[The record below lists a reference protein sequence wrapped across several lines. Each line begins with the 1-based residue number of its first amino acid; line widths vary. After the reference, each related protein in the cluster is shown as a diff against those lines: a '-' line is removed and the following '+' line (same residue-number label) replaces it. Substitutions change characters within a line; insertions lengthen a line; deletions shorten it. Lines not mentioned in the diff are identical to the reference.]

1 MFLVKE
7 RSDILME
14 RNHPTRAFQY
24 NEDNPMQKIYDAL
37 YQDSLNTRNFNSL
50 MDLITRKEN
59 ILLAYQNVRKNF
71 GNLIERCDEA
81 LKNIQIFENMVNLYN
96 SKINKYE
103 DYNSFKVDLENDMR
117 NMDKNLGSTY
127 FDLIENETAENSR
140 KLKELID
147 SYNSI
152 NEQLTTLIE
161 KKSVFDK
168 SSELVLSQLN
178 TYKIPKRTNLV
189 NGLDNPT
196 PIEQVL
202 KMEDQKKTDTLLD
215 DFEVSELN
223 FISGIIKAEDDMRM
237 KRMIFRASRGRAI
250 PTFFDLTIEDKL
262 NQTKVE
268 KKIFNIFLQGG
279 TQNVLAQKIIQIC
292 DIFSAS
298 RFTIPKRE
306 DLASEINNVQQEI
319 YDKKNY
325 LKTVE
330 TSIKDFFKDKI
341 GENNQPGRY
350 DMYKLYFLQE
360 KLLFSNLN
368 KCKLRGNFIDGE
380 VWIPE
385 EKYQLV
391 QESLLKITSK
401 DPTNY

>member
-1 MFLVKE
+1 MKL
-7 RSDILME
+7 
-14 RNHPTRAFQY
+14 
-24 NEDNPMQKIYDAL
+24 
-37 YQDSLNTRNFNSL
+37 
-50 MDLITRKEN
+50 
-59 ILLAYQNVRKNF
+59 
-71 GNLIERCDEA
+71 

-202 KMEDQKKTDTLLD
+202 KMEDQKK
-215 DFEVSELN
+215 N
-223 FISGIIKAEDDMRM
+223 
-237 KRMIFRASRGRAI
+237 
-250 PTFFDLTIEDKL
+250 
-262 NQTKVE
+262 
-268 KKIFNIFLQGG
+268 
-279 TQNVLAQKIIQIC
+279 
-292 DIFSAS
+292 
-298 RFTIPKRE
+298 
-306 DLASEINNVQQEI
+306 
-319 YDKKNY
+319 
-325 LKTVE
+325 
-330 TSIKDFFKDKI
+330 
-341 GENNQPGRY
+341 
-350 DMYKLYFLQE
+350 
-360 KLLFSNLN
+360 
-368 KCKLRGNFIDGE
+368 
-380 VWIPE
+380 
-385 EKYQLV
+385 
-391 QESLLKITSK
+391 
-401 DPTNY
+401 